1 MDINNDNR
9 ISWDEMFMDI
19 AFTVAKRSTCLRRH
33 VGAVIVKNNQVIS
46 SGYNGA
52 PKGLKHCREHGG
64 CIRERLN
71 VPSGQRMELCRAT
84 HAEANSLRCDPLL
97 LKGATLYV
105 TTSPCSM
112 CLKQLL
118 NAEIKKIVTIEP
130 YPDDLSKELIEESKI
145 EYVILDN
152 YKIKH

>member
-1 MDINNDNR
+1 MLLDNEDR

-33 VGAVIVKNNQVIS
+33 VGAVIVKNNQVVS

-52 PKGLKHCREHGG
+52 PKNLIHCKEHGG
-64 CIRERLN
+64 CLREKLN
-71 VPSGQRMELCRAT
+71 VPSGQRAELCRAV
-84 HAEANSLRCDPLL
+84 HAEQNSLRCDPLL

-118 NAEIKKIVTIEP
+118 NAEISRIVTIEP
-130 YPDDLSKELIEESKI
+130 YPDDLSKELIEESGI
-145 EYVILDN
+145 EYVILSN
-152 YKIKH
+152 YKLK